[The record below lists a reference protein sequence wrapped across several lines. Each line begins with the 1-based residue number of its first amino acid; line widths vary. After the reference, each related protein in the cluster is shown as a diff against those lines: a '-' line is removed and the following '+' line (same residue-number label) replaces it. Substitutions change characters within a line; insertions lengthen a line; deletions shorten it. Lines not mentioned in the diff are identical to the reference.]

1 MQGKKMFKK
10 TITLCGVSIIL
21 STFVSVP
28 VTFASEK
35 NNINEVSAS
44 SSSNM
49 SSKLMATETNVRVA
63 SISGTIVN
71 PKDYYTSSDAV
82 DYQVTFSPTVK
93 QPLLKGDT
101 LTLSFSGDSRPF
113 SGVKLDNDFSDYFDA
128 TADTTN
134 KTIVLTAKK
143 DIKFTS
149 SDAVV
154 GHINIIP
161 TRADENIDPNV
172 GTYNFTS
179 VFSTQNESPVDL
191 GTQTYKVKNIK
202 EEPIGSLACG
212 AYAASVWGTKSASKY
227 RNNYIS
233 GGIGDSNGIYQYTQP
248 IQTFSGGIV
257 NALAPGNK
265 AWGTITVKTTNP
277 IDKDTITLWD
287 GLQGSLIENTKAYS
301 IELSTDKKTLT
312 LSGGSLKNIDGG
324 AHAVAYNF
332 SVITPEDNTAKT
344 TSTQTVV
351 GGLNND
357 NYNYATAVSTAEYQK
372 SDNGKFLPVLSSDN
386 FVGNAFAE
394 DTNAVINDPTT
405 LIKEAEDYTGGT
417 LAPDKVPYTLNGSE
431 SSDVNDKDKL
441 AAFKK
446 STPGVYYVHF
456 KVTNSSGNSA
466 ISVSC
471 VTINASESGI
481 VHVRYVDQLD
491 KDIAPGEDLSGYI
504 GETYS
509 TDPIEVNQYT
519 LRKTPDNA
527 TGEYTNKTQEVKYV
541 YVHDMSLSVPENVD
555 FGSYKLG
562 SLNPV
567 LPWKETNVVKV
578 LDDGNRSWQ
587 LTATLKNQ
595 SKDFEKYLSYKN
607 KDLDTAVEISNG
619 TSTDENV
626 AEQLSANGGLQVN
639 YANVNIIRK
648 DKGEL
653 QWDLTPD
660 ISKEVQE

>member
-1 MQGKKMFKK
+1 MFKK
-10 TITLCGVSIIL
+10 IITLCGVSIIL

-35 NNINEVSAS
+35 NKINEVSAS

-49 SSKLMATETNVRVA
+49 SSKLMANETNVRVA

-71 PKDYYTSSDAV
+71 PKDYYTSTDVV

-93 QPLLKGDT
+93 KPLLKGDT

-113 SGVKLDNDFSDYFDA
+113 SSVKLDNGFNGYFDVN
-128 TADTTN
+128 ADSTN

-143 DIKFTS
+143 DIKFTGNES
-149 SDAVV
+149 VV
-154 GHINIIP
+154 GHIDIIP
-161 TRADENIDPNV
+161 TRADENIDPAV

-179 VFSTQNESPVDL
+179 VFSTQNESPIDL
-191 GTQTYKVKNIK
+191 GTQTYKVKNNK
-202 EEPIGSLACG
+202 EAPIRSLACG
-212 AYAASVWGTKSASKY
+212 TYAASVWGTKPASKY
-227 RNNYIS
+227 LDNYIG

-248 IQTFSGGIV
+248 IQTFSGGVV
-257 NALAPGNK
+257 NALAPGNI
-265 AWGTITVKTTNP
+265 ASAVITVTSTNP
-277 IDKDTITLWD
+277 IDEDTITLWD
-287 GLQGSLIENTKAYS
+287 GMQGSLINVTKNEDYQC
-301 IELSTDKKTLT
+301 ELSDDKKTLT
-312 LSGGSLKNIDGG
+312 IAGGSMNTLDGG
-324 AHAVAYNF
+324 GHAFAYNF
-332 SVITPEDNTAKT
+332 SVITPEDNNAKT
-344 TSTQTVV
+344 TVTQSTLGNLNGVQFQYHTVT
-351 GGLNND
+351 N
-357 NYNYATAVSTAEYQK
+357 TAEYQK
-372 SDNGKFLPVLSSDN
+372 TDNGKFLPILSSND
-386 FVGNAFAE
+386 FVGNAFSE
-394 DTNAVINDPTT
+394 DTNAVVDNPTT
-405 LIKEAEDYTGGT
+405 LIKEASDYTDGT

-456 KVTNSSGNSA
+456 KATNSSGNSA
-466 ISVSC
+466 TSVSN

-491 KDIAPGEDLSGYI
+491 RDIAPREDLSGYI

-541 YVHDMSLSVPENVD
+541 YTHDMSLSVPENVD
-555 FGSYKLG
+555 FGTYKLG
-562 SLNPV
+562 SSNPV